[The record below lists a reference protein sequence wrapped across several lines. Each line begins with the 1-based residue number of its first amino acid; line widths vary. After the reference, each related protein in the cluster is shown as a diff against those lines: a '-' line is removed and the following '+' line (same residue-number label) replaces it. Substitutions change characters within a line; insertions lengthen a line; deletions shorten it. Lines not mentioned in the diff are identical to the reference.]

1 MKINHNI
8 PALRSNR
15 SLNKNDKALS
25 ASLQKLS
32 SGYKIN
38 KAADDS
44 AGLAI
49 SRKMKTQIDALYQSS
64 RNSADGIS
72 VLQTAEG
79 ALDEVTAMV
88 QRMRELAVEAANDT
102 YTMDDR
108 KGIQDEIDQLSQ
120 EIDRLSE
127 QTEYN
132 TKNLLGGGLQRVNSA
147 DSTSIEV
154 LSLSDEV
161 LPSDYSFSIEEYGT
175 KATASMGMAEDSLT
189 EGASIEINGESIIFE
204 AGASAELINE
214 KIRDLCECV
223 SVDWD
228 MEGGTLSTCLA
239 GSDQQIRISC
249 TNALA
254 ELLGIDGDA
263 DGYKTTLNSEHGT
276 DATLEIGEGFSEST
290 TAVCKGN
297 RVLITDTSGFS
308 LEIELNP
315 EAEDANEDVL
325 LSVEDAGPML
335 VQVGANE
342 NQEVE
347 IAIPKINSKTL
358 GLDRVNIRSGLGAT
372 VALTY
377 LDEALSKITD
387 VRSKIG
393 AYQNRLDSAIASLD
407 TTGENVTHAMARV
420 ADTDMASEITEYTS
434 KNVLVQ
440 AGESMLAQA
449 NSRPSNVLTML
460 QM

>member
-8 PALRSNR
+8 SALRSNR
-15 SLNKNDKALS
+15 SLTKNNNALS
-25 ASLQKLS
+25 DSIQRLS
-32 SGYKIN
+32 SGYRIN

-49 SRKMKTQIDALYQSS
+49 SRKMKTQIDALYQSE
-64 RNSADGIS
+64 RNSSDGIS

-102 YTMDDR
+102 FTMDDR
-108 KGIQDEIDQLSQ
+108 KTIQDEIDQLSK

-132 TKNLLGGGLQRVNSA
+132 TKNIFGGGLQRVNNAS
-147 DSTSIEV
+147 STSVEV

-161 LPSDYSFSIEEYGT
+161 LPNEYEFNIEEYGT
-175 KATASMGMAEDSLT
+175 SATASITKAEGSLNS
-189 EGASIEINGESIIFE
+189 EGSIEINGERISFKE
-204 AGASAELINE
+204 GTSAESINE
-214 KIRDLCECV
+214 AIRDLCECV
-223 SVDWD
+223 SIDWD
-228 MEGGTLSTCLA
+228 MEEGTLTTVLA

-249 TNALA
+249 TDNLA
-254 ELLGIDGDA
+254 ALLGISGES
-263 DGYKTTLNSEHGT
+263 DGYNTVYNSEYGT
-276 DATLEIGEGFSEST
+276 DAKIELVGGFDSGT
-290 TAVCKGN
+290 TAVCLGN
-297 RVLITDTSGFS
+297 RVSITDMMGFS
-308 LEIELNP
+308 LEMNLDP
-315 EAEDANEDVL
+315 ESEGASDEVV
-325 LSVEDAGPML
+325 LSVEDAGPMI

-342 NQEVE
+342 NQEIGIV
-347 IAIPKINSKTL
+347 IPKINSRTL
-358 GLDRVNIRSGLGAT
+358 GLDRVNVRSNLGAT
-372 VALTY
+372 VALSY
-377 LDEALSKITD
+377 LDTALSKITA

-393 AYQNRLDSAIASLD
+393 AYQNRLDSAVSSLGV
-407 TTGENVTHAMARV
+407 TGENVTYAMARV
-420 ADTDMASEITEYTS
+420 ADTDMASEMTEYTS

-449 NSRPSNVLTML
+449 NSRPQNVLTML